1 MTDQNTT
8 PQAQNLKG
16 AISNAIK
23 ARAMALLASPPEAK
37 KKPSNVGLWV
47 VWAAFNAG
55 LLFTEFVSAVSVF
68 LMIMG
73 VRGFL
78 YAVATFFSGFLFFAV
93 HEIAYTRAYASK
105 FQAGVAIMGMLTTA
119 GSTITIGIATAV
131 VNGLVAFKV
140 IDLLSGTVV
149 SILEVGIMV
158 LLTIGIG
165 WQVMLLATYFFTDP
179 GLIAL
184 RKYGAGLATNET
196 MRKNLSLAQDQ
207 AEDLIKTTDAID
219 KMAAENKEEI
229 VDAIYGGMTGKS
241 IKITSNG
248 NGNGDHPSTA
258 G

>member
-1 MTDQNTT
+1 MATTNQND
-8 PQAQNLKG
+8 LKG

-23 ARAMALLASPPEAK
+23 ARAMALLANPPDAK
-37 KKPSNVGLWV
+37 KKPSNIGLYV
-47 VWAAFNAG
+47 VWFAFNAG

-78 YAVATFFSGFLFFAV
+78 YAVATFFSGFLFFEV
-93 HEIAYTRAYASK
+93 HSIAYTRAYASK
-105 FQAGVAIMGMLTTA
+105 FQAGVAIVGMLTTA

-131 VNGLVAFKV
+131 VNGLVAFK
-140 IDLLSGTVV
+140 IINLMSSTVV

-158 LLTIGIG
+158 LLTAGIG
-165 WQVMLLATYFFTDP
+165 WQVTLLATYFFTDP

-219 KMAAENKEEI
+219 KMAAENKEDI
-229 VDAIYGGMTGKS
+229 VDAIYGQMTGKT
-241 IKITSNG
+241 IKVNSNG
-248 NGNGDHPSTA
+248 NGSDTPPSVA

>member
-1 MTDQNTT
+1 MTEQNNK
-8 PQAQNLKG
+8 PEQKDLKG

-23 ARAMALLASPPEAK
+23 ARAMALLATPPDAK
-37 KKPSNVGLWV
+37 KTPSNAGLWV
-47 VWAAFNAG
+47 VWAAFTTG
-55 LLFTEFVSAVSVF
+55 LLFTEFVSAVSVY

-78 YAVATFFSGFLFFAV
+78 YAVATFFSGFLFFEV
-93 HEIAYTRAYASK
+93 HSLAYTRAYASK
-105 FQAGVAIMGMLTTA
+105 FQTGVAILGMLTTA

-131 VNGLVAFKV
+131 VNGLAAFKV

-149 SILEVGIMV
+149 ILEVGIMV
-158 LLTIGIG
+158 VLTAGIG
-165 WQVMLLATYFFTDP
+165 WQVLLLATYFFTDP

-196 MRKNLSLAQDQ
+196 LRKNLSLAQDQ
-207 AEDLIKTTDAID
+207 AEDLLKTTDAID
-219 KMAAENKEEI
+219 KMAAENKEDI
-229 VDAIYGGMTGKS
+229 VDAIYGGMTGRS
-241 IKITSNG
+241 IKVSGNG